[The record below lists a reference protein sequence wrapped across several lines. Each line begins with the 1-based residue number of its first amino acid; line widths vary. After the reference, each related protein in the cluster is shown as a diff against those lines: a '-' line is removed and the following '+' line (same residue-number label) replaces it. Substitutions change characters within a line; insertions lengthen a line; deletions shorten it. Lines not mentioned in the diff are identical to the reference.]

1 VAEAHESAGKPRTV
15 PEWRVALRQKKL
27 RLIVCFAIIYVVWG
41 SSFLAGHI
49 GVVHLPPLL
58 FAALRALVAGI
69 LLLAFALHRGER
81 LPATRRQLAFLA
93 FFAATLVALP
103 NGLATAALQK
113 LPSNEVALLTAS
125 LALWIA
131 GLGALGPHGQK
142 ISLHSGIGMLLG
154 FGGVA
159 LLVWPEGLL
168 DTSRIGWQMV
178 VLLGCLSWAIG
189 TVQYRNV
196 LLGLGPIAFNAAIM
210 LLGSVILLAGGLARG
225 ELPQWHWEP
234 TGMLALLY
242 LAVMSSAVAYT
253 AFAWLLKNV
262 RTDRVATFAYVNPAI
277 ATLLGWLVLGE
288 SLSPR
293 QIVGTLVILGSVALV
308 TLPARFA

>member
-1 VAEAHESAGKPRTV
+1 VDEAGGPEASAGTV
-15 PEWRVALRQKKL
+15 SGWRVVLRQRKL
-27 RLIVCFAIIYVVWG
+27 RIIVCFAIIYLVWG

-49 GVVHLPPLL
+49 GVAQLPPLL
-58 FAALRALVAGI
+58 FAALRALLAGV
-69 LLLAFALHRGER
+69 LLLSYALHRGER
-81 LPATRRQLAFLA
+81 LPTTGRQLAFLG
-93 FFAATLVALP
+93 FFALTLVALP
-103 NGLATAALQK
+103 NGLATASLQK

-131 GLGALGPHGQK
+131 GLGALGPQGQK

-159 LLVWPEGLL
+159 LLVWPEDVLNP
-168 DTSRIGWQMV
+168 SRVGWQVV
-178 VLLGCLSWAIG
+178 VLLGCLSWAVG

-210 LLGSVILLAGGLARG
+210 LLGGVILLAGGLVRG

-288 SLSPR
+288 SLSPL

>member
-1 VAEAHESAGKPRTV
+1 VLFRRDAGRPAEWP
-15 PEWRVALRQKKL
+15 
-27 RLIVCFAIIYVVWG
+27 
-41 SSFLAGHI
+41 
-49 GVVHLPPLL
+49 VH
-58 FAALRALVAGI
+58 G
-69 LLLAFALHRGER
+69 G
-81 LPATRRQLAFLA
+81 
-93 FFAATLVALP
+93 
-103 NGLATAALQK
+103 LQK

-131 GLGALGPHGQK
+131 GLGALGPQGPENIAAQRHW
-142 ISLHSGIGMLLG
+142 HVAR
-154 FGGVA
+154 FWRVA
-159 LLVWPEGLL
+159 LLVWPEDGLN
-168 DTSRIGWQMV
+168 TSRIGWQIV
-178 VLLGCLSWAIG
+178 VLLGCVSWAIG

-210 LLGSVILLAGGLARG
+210 LLGGLILLVGGLAGG
-225 ELPQWHWEP
+225 ELPEWHWEP
-234 TGMLALLY
+234 GGMLALLY

-253 AFAWLLKNV
+253 AFSWLLKNV

-288 SLSPR
+288 SLSPM